1 MICFIWRVKP
11 IHLDQFPYMNIDIL
25 YICPVYWIMGSLLF
39 SGSDNHKRTK
49 ALWLIWM
56 IEKTSL

>member
-1 MICFIWRVKP
+1 MVRFIWRVKP
-11 IHLDQFPYMNIDIL
+11 IHLDQFPYMNINVL
-25 YICPVYWIMGSLLF
+25 YIYTVYWIIGSLLL

-56 IEKTSL
+56 IKNNSL